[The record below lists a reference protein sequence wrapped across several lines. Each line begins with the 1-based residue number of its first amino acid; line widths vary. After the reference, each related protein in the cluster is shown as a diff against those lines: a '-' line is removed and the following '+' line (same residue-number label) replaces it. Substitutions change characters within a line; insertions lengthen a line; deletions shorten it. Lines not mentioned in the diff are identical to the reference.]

1 MSSLINVNLEQQTVS
16 ARDLHNQL
24 GIQKRFSV
32 WFETNSNVFI
42 EGEDFNPYQ
51 KVQVQLEGDREVSRE
66 VLDYKISIDMAK
78 HICLMSRT
86 EQGKR
91 CRQYLIELEHKWNQ
105 PELVMARA
113 LKMAAGQIDELKL
126 ENKEL
131 HDKIEADK
139 PKTIFADAVTASD
152 SAVLVRDLAKMI
164 RQNGYEI
171 GEKRLYN
178 WMRENGYICKGTTMP
193 TQKAM
198 ELGLFEIE
206 IRTIERGVGLPLE
219 RKTTKV
225 TGKGQIYFANKF
237 LA

>member
-1 MSSLINVNLEQQTVS
+1 MGQLVNMDTDKQIVS
-16 ARDLHNQL
+16 ARELHDRL
-24 GIQKRFSV
+24 KICKRFSA
-32 WFETNSNVFI
+32 WFETNAAGFI
-42 EGEDFNPYQ
+42 EGVDYTSVLSSTVVNNGAKREIQDYQ
-51 KVQVQLEGDREVSRE
+51 LSM
-66 VLDYKISIDMAK
+66 DMAK

-86 EQGKR
+86 QEGKQL
-91 CRQYLIELEHKWNQ
+91 RQALIDLEKQWNK
-105 PELVMARA
+105 PEIVMARA
-113 LKMAAGQIDELKL
+113 IRMAAGQIDVLKAEKAELQA
-126 ENKEL
+126 
-131 HDKIEADK
+131 KIEADK

>member
-1 MSSLINVNLEQQTVS
+1 MGNLVNVDIEEQTVS
-16 ARDLHNQL
+16 ARELHSQL

-32 WFETNSNVFI
+32 WFETNSIGFI
-42 EGEDFNPYQ
+42 EGEDFNPYP
-51 KVQVQLEGDREVSRE
+51 KVQVQLEGGREVSRE

-86 EQGKR
+86 EKGKA
-91 CRQYLIELEHKWNQ
+91 CRQYLIDLEKAWNQ

-113 LKMAAGQIDELKL
+113 LKVADKRIKVL
-126 ENKEL
+126 EE
-131 HDKIEADK
+131 KIEADK
-139 PKTIFADAVTASD
+139 PKTVFADAVTASD
-152 SAVLVRDLAKMI
+152 SAVLVRDLSKMI

>member
-1 MSSLINVNLEQQTVS
+1 MSNLIKINGDEQTVS
-16 ARDLHNQL
+16 ARELH
-24 GIQKRFSV
+24 
-32 WFETNSNVFI
+32 
-42 EGEDFNPYQ
+42 
-51 KVQVQLEGDREVSRE
+51 E
-66 VLDYKISIDMAK
+66 VLNIATEFRIWMPRMIEYGFEEGKDFRTFLNESTGGRPSKDYEISMDMAK
-78 HICLMSRT
+78 QICMIQRT
-86 EQGKR
+86 PEGKKV
-91 CRQYLIELEHKWNQ
+91 RQYLIDLDNKWNQ
-105 PELVMARA
+105 PEIVMARA

-131 HDKIEADK
+131 HDKIESDK

>member
-1 MSSLINVNLEQQTVS
+1 MGQLVNMDTDKQIVS
-16 ARDLHNQL
+16 ARELHDRL
-24 GIQKRFSV
+24 KICKRFSA
-32 WFETNSNVFI
+32 WFETNAAGFI
-42 EGEDFNPYQ
+42 EGVDYTSVLSSTVVNNGAKREIQDYQ
-51 KVQVQLEGDREVSRE
+51 LSM
-66 VLDYKISIDMAK
+66 DMAK

-86 EQGKR
+86 PEGKQL
-91 CRQYLIELEHKWNQ
+91 RQALIDLEKQWNK
-105 PELVMARA
+105 PEIVMARA
-113 LKMAAGQIDELKL
+113 IRMAAGQIDVLKAEKAELQA
-126 ENKEL
+126 
-131 HDKIEADK
+131 KIEADK

-164 RQNGYEI
+164 RQNGCEI

>member
-1 MSSLINVNLEQQTVS
+1 MSNLIKINGDEQTVS
-16 ARDLHNQL
+16 ARELH
-24 GIQKRFSV
+24 
-32 WFETNSNVFI
+32 
-42 EGEDFNPYQ
+42 
-51 KVQVQLEGDREVSRE
+51 E
-66 VLDYKISIDMAK
+66 VLNIATEFRIWMPRMIEYGFEEGKDFRTFLNESTGGRPSKDYEISMDMAK
-78 HICLMSRT
+78 QICMIQRT
-86 EQGKR
+86 PEGKKV
-91 CRQYLIELEHKWNQ
+91 RQYLIDLENKWNQ
-105 PELVMARA
+105 PEIVMARA

-131 HDKIEADK
+131 HDKIESDK

>member
-1 MSSLINVNLEQQTVS
+1 MGNLVNVDIEEQMVS
-16 ARDLHNQL
+16 ARELYKSLN
-24 GIQKRFSV
+24 ISSNFTT
-32 WFETNSNVFI
+32 WFNRMAEYGFV
-42 EGEDFNPYQ
+42 EGEDFFPKMEESTGGRPSMDYQ
-51 KVQVQLEGDREVSRE
+51 
-66 VLDYKISIDMAK
+66 ISMDMAK
-78 HICLMSRT
+78 QICMIQRT
-86 EQGKR
+86 PEGKR
-91 CRQYLIELEHKWNQ
+91 VRQYLIDLEKAWNQ

-113 LKMAAGQIDELKL
+113 LKVADKRIKVL
-126 ENKEL
+126 E
-131 HDKIEADK
+131 DKIEADK

>member
-1 MSSLINVNLEQQTVS
+1 MSNLIKINGDEQTVS
-16 ARDLHNQL
+16 ARDLH
-24 GIQKRFSV
+24 
-32 WFETNSNVFI
+32 
-42 EGEDFNPYQ
+42 
-51 KVQVQLEGDREVSRE
+51 E
-66 VLDYKISIDMAK
+66 VLNIATEFRIWMPRMIEYGFEEGKDFRTFLNESTGGRPSKDYEISMDMAK
-78 HICLMSRT
+78 QICMIQRT
-86 EQGKR
+86 PEGKKV
-91 CRQYLIELEHKWNQ
+91 RQYLIDLENKWNQ
-105 PELVMARA
+105 PEIVMARA

-131 HDKIEADK
+131 HDKIESDK

>member
-1 MSSLINVNLEQQTVS
+1 MSNLIEITGDEQRVS
-16 ARDLHNQL
+16 ARELHKAV
-24 GIQKRFSV
+24 GSTERFSA
-32 WFETNSNVFI
+32 WFERQLQYGFS
-42 EGEDFNPYQ
+42 EGVDYVGCKTFNTLAKQELQDYQ
-51 KVQVQLEGDREVSRE
+51 MSVSMAKEICMVQKSEKAREVR
-66 VLDYKISIDMAK
+66 K
-78 HICLMSRT
+78 
-86 EQGKR
+86 
-91 CRQYLIELEHKWNQ
+91 YLITIENKWNQ

>member
-1 MSSLINVNLEQQTVS
+1 MSNLIEITGDEQRVS
-16 ARDLHNQL
+16 ARELHKAV
-24 GIQKRFSV
+24 GSTERFSA
-32 WFETNSNVFI
+32 WFERQLQYGFS
-42 EGEDFNPYQ
+42 EGIDYVGCKTFNTLAKQELQDYQ
-51 KVQVQLEGDREVSRE
+51 MSVSMAKEICMVQKSEKAREVR
-66 VLDYKISIDMAK
+66 K
-78 HICLMSRT
+78 
-86 EQGKR
+86 
-91 CRQYLIELEHKWNQ
+91 YLITIENKWNQ

>member
-1 MSSLINVNLEQQTVS
+1 MGNLVNVDIEEQMVS
-16 ARDLHNQL
+16 ARELYKSLN
-24 GIQKRFSV
+24 ISSNFTT
-32 WFETNSNVFI
+32 WFNRMAEYGFVEN
-42 EGEDFNPYQ
+42 EDFFPKMEESTGGRPSMDYQ
-51 KVQVQLEGDREVSRE
+51 
-66 VLDYKISIDMAK
+66 ISMDMAK
-78 HICLMSRT
+78 QICMIQRT
-86 EQGKR
+86 SEGKR
-91 CRQYLIELEHKWNQ
+91 VRQYLIDLEKAWNQ

-113 LKMAAGQIDELKL
+113 LKVADKRIKVL
-126 ENKEL
+126 EE
-131 HDKIEADK
+131 KIEADK

>member
-1 MSSLINVNLEQQTVS
+1 MGNLVNVDIEEQMVS
-16 ARDLHNQL
+16 ARELYKSLN
-24 GIQKRFSV
+24 ISSNFTT
-32 WFETNSNVFI
+32 WFNRMVEYGFV
-42 EGEDFNPYQ
+42 EGEDFFPKMEESTGGRPSMDYQ
-51 KVQVQLEGDREVSRE
+51 
-66 VLDYKISIDMAK
+66 ISMDMAK
-78 HICLMSRT
+78 QICMIQRT
-86 EQGKR
+86 PEGKR
-91 CRQYLIELEHKWNQ
+91 VRQYLIDLEKAWNQ

-113 LKMAAGQIDELKL
+113 LKVADKRIKVL
-126 ENKEL
+126 E
-131 HDKIEADK
+131 DKIEADK

>member
-1 MSSLINVNLEQQTVS
+1 MGQLVEFNIEKQTVS
-16 ARDLHNQL
+16 ARELHKKLYIGSQFAHW
-24 GIQKRFSV
+24 FSRMCEYG
-32 WFETNSNVFI
+32 FQ
-42 EGEDFNPYQ
+42 EGRDFWS
-51 KVQVQLEGDREVSRE
+51 K
-66 VLDYKISIDMAK
+66 MAK
-78 HICLMSRT
+78 STGGRPSMDYDMTISMAKEVCMIQRT
-86 EQGKR
+86 PEGKQV
-91 CRQYLIELEHKWNQ
+91 RQYLIDLEDKWNT
-105 PELVMARA
+105 PEMVMARA

-131 HDKIEADK
+131 HDKIESDK

>member
-1 MSSLINVNLEQQTVS
+1 MGNLIKIDVDTQTIS
-16 ARDLHNQL
+16 ARELH
-24 GIQKRFSV
+24 KRLKIETPFHKWFPRMCEYGFS
-32 WFETNSNVFI
+32 
-42 EGEDFNPYQ
+42 EGQDFWTKMSESTGGRPSTEY
-51 KVQVQLEGDREVSRE
+51 D
-66 VLDYKISIDMAK
+66 ITIDMAK
-78 HICLMSRT
+78 EICMIQRT
-86 EQGKR
+86 PEGKEV
-91 CRQYLIELEHKWNQ
+91 RQSLIELEKKWNR
-105 PELVMARA
+105 PEIVMARA

-131 HDKIEADK
+131 QDKIEADK

>member
-1 MSSLINVNLEQQTVS
+1 MPRLIES
-16 ARDLHNQL
+16 
-24 GIQKRFSV
+24 G
-32 WFETNSNVFI
+32 FE
-42 EGEDFNPYQ
+42 EGKDFRTFLNESTGGRPS
-51 KVQVQLEGDREVSRE
+51 K
-66 VLDYKISIDMAK
+66 DYEISMDMAK
-78 HICLMSRT
+78 QICMIQRT
-86 EQGKR
+86 PEGKKV
-91 CRQYLIELEHKWNQ
+91 RQYLIDLENKWNQ
-105 PELVMARA
+105 PEIVMARA

-131 HDKIEADK
+131 HDKIESDK

>member
-1 MSSLINVNLEQQTVS
+1 MGQIINVNFDEQTVS
-16 ARDLHNQL
+16 ARELHETL
-24 GIQKRFSV
+24 GVSKRFSV
-32 WFETNSNVFI
+32 WFETNSDGFV
-42 EGEDFNPYQ
+42 EGEDYSRAYL
-51 KVQVQLEGDREVSRE
+51 KVQANRHGGEQEIV
-66 VLDYKISIDMAK
+66 DYNITVDMAK

-86 EQGKR
+86 EQGKA
-91 CRQYLIELEHKWNQ
+91 CRQYLIDLEKAWNQ

-113 LKMAAGQIDELKL
+113 LKVADKRIKVL
-126 ENKEL
+126 EE
-131 HDKIEADK
+131 KIEADK

>member
-1 MSSLINVNLEQQTVS
+1 MGQLVNVDSDSQLVS
-16 ARDLHNQL
+16 ARELHSL
-24 GIQKRFSV
+24 LKVSKRFSV
-32 WFETNSNVFI
+32 WFETNSSGFI
-42 EGEDFNPYQ
+42 EGEDYFAAYL
-51 KVQVQLEGDREVSRE
+51 KVRSNQNGGEKDAV
-66 VLDYKISIDMAK
+66 DYNMTMDMAK

-91 CRQYLIELEHKWNQ
+91 CRQYLIELEKKWNQ
-105 PELVMARA
+105 PEIVMARA

>member
-1 MSSLINVNLEQQTVS
+1 MGNLVNVDIEEQTVS
-16 ARDLHNQL
+16 ARELHSQL

-32 WFETNSNVFI
+32 WFETNSIGFI
-42 EGEDFNPYQ
+42 EGEDFNPYP
-51 KVQVQLEGDREVSRE
+51 KVQVQLEGGREVSRE

-86 EQGKR
+86 EKGKA
-91 CRQYLIELEHKWNQ
+91 CRQYLIDLEKAWNQ

-113 LKMAAGQIDELKL
+113 LKVADKRIKVL
-126 ENKEL
+126 EE
-131 HDKIEADK
+131 KIEADK
-139 PKTIFADAVTASD
+139 PKTVFADAVTASD